1 MRSGLAASNRSTSG
15 CVSHELSGA
24 PRMHVTCTT
33 HGRFVSDYKS
43 RPRQCATLLAGML
56 FLCQPAQ
63 ASQSQQLVLLD
74 SGNTAILGDLKRLT
88 KTKQRFGTQEPTSVL
103 SGRFLDAQQ
112 QLQRIELL
120 IKIGQYDNARMQ
132 LREGS
137 FKNLRMDLAFGQEMY
152 RVVKPEV
159 THGDQSNWRLGAQ
172 EGEGPPCSRASS
184 LACILCA
191 DMIVGVARYLVCM
204 PVSCSLSSDWI
215 AVSKLHSV
223 PTCQPGHYNLRQ

>member
-1 MRSGLAASNRSTSG
+1 
-15 CVSHELSGA
+15 
-24 PRMHVTCTT
+24 
-33 HGRFVSDYKS
+33 
-43 RPRQCATLLAGML
+43 ML

-152 RVVKPEV
+152 RVVKPEAV
-159 THGDQSNWRLGAQ
+159 RAIIDDTERLDVQLKRKELAADIKPTLEKMRSQLADLAQ
-172 EGEGPPCSRASS
+172 LLR
-184 LACILCA
+184 
-191 DMIVGVARYLVCM
+191 DVG
-204 PVSCSLSSDWI
+204 
-215 AVSKLHSV
+215 
-223 PTCQPGHYNLRQ
+223 Q